1 MCDKHD
7 ARTLLKT
14 AMGVALDDELK
25 HGVRAV
31 DVLAMFKYVQDLYT
45 AEGRTMTY
53 TWVRIGKNQ
62 SMKGSGWK
70 GADCAK
76 TFSRPGK
83 FVVLGAAKKN
93 DDRHGKLMRAM
104 SKRSVSEVERAKK
117 YGIYAKGIKTINHA
131 ISIVID
137 DEFGRGMMFDNGCE
151 EKTYSI
157 LNIAS
162 RMEDVSVCYKMD
174 LNIV

>member
-1 MCDKHD
+1 MYDKHD

-25 HGVRAV
+25 HGVRAE
-31 DVLAMFKYVQDLYT
+31 DVLDMFKYVQELYA
-45 AEGRTMTY
+45 AEGKTMKY
-53 TWVRIGKNQ
+53 TWVRIGKNH
-62 SMKGSGWK
+62 SKKGSGWK

-93 DDRHGKLMRAM
+93 DDRHGKLMKAM
-104 SKRSVSEVERAKK
+104 SKRSMSEIERAGK
-117 YGIYAKGIKTINHA
+117 YGIYAKGTKKINHA

-151 EKTYSI
+151 EKAYCIINKYFIRGESF
-157 LNIAS
+157 L
-162 RMEDVSVCYKMD
+162 
-174 LNIV
+174 LFL

>member
-1 MCDKHD
+1 MFDKHD
-7 ARTLLKT
+7 ARTLLT
-14 AMGVALDDELK
+14 IAMGVALDDELK
-25 HGVRAV
+25 HGVRAE
-31 DVLAMFKYVQDLYT
+31 DVLDMFKYVQELYA
-45 AEGRTMTY
+45 AEGTTMKY

-62 SMKGSGWK
+62 SKKGSGWK

-76 TFSRPGK
+76 TFSRIGK

-93 DDRHGKLMRAM
+93 DDRHGKLMKAM
-104 SKRSVSEVERAKK
+104 SKKSMSEIERAGK
-117 YGIYAKGIKTINHA
+117 YGIYAKGTKTINHA

-151 EKTYSI
+151 DKKYSI
-157 LNIAS
+157 LSIAS